1 VDERIDPD
9 FDEEVA
15 YEVIRKGSAVHCV
28 SAYEGDILVVGSDGV
43 FDNLFLDEIID
54 ACNDTLPPLDPG
66 EPFAMRPASVLRGL
80 AKRLVLD
87 AHKKSGEDGRERI
100 LESPI
105 GKGGKVDDT
114 SVVVAEV
121 VEWTQAHRDAWREM
135 RRHRK
140 LRKMFACGGF
150 TKAFSSCPGMS
161 SDEIRQDQFDDYEE
175 DYSQNHVTTRGVKVN
190 VPVARV
196 SPKKRTYEDYE
207 DDRAEYPED
216 YEDDYEEEDEQR
228 CAIA

>member
-1 VDERIDPD
+1 MGSSRPCSTLRCSASMGTPRPLCSLPAWMSGSIQTLMRRS
-9 FDEEVA
+9 

-105 GKGGKVDDT
+105 GKGGKVDDA

-121 VEWTQAHRDAWREM
+121 
-135 RRHRK
+135 
-140 LRKMFACGGF
+140 
-150 TKAFSSCPGMS
+150 
-161 SDEIRQDQFDDYEE
+161 
-175 DYSQNHVTTRGVKVN
+175 
-190 VPVARV
+190 
-196 SPKKRTYEDYE
+196 
-207 DDRAEYPED
+207 
-216 YEDDYEEEDEQR
+216 
-228 CAIA
+228 